1 MVSIPELER
10 FRILQNENCVCTNE
24 SCVSAIVPRERTALD
39 DQGELSESGPIA
51 RQNFTE
57 LADVEEKE
65 AVMIDIVL
73 EDLEVL

>member
-1 MVSIPELER
+1 M
-10 FRILQNENCVCTNE
+10 
-24 SCVSAIVPRERTALD
+24 D

-65 AVMIDIVL
+65 AVMIDIVF